1 MFKLIKYI
9 ILALLI
15 LALIYFLRVS
25 FKHNAVQITLKNPK
39 KLENIEQKTMKLKN
53 QFTILNKHGAQQ
65 PTATAEKEKKSAEDK
80 QELDRFIKQHS
91 N

>member
-9 ILALLI
+9 ILAIII

-25 FKHNAVQITLKNPK
+25 FRHNAMEITLKNPQ
-39 KLENIEQKTMKLKN
+39 KLQNIEQKTQQLKRS
-53 QFTILNKHGAQQ
+53 FGLFNKQSTQ
-65 PTATAEKEKKSAEDK
+65 PTGTTVEQEKKTVEDK
-80 QELDRFIKQHS
+80 QELDRFIQQHS

>member
-9 ILALLI
+9 ILALII

-39 KLENIEQKTMKLKN
+39 KLENIEQKTIELKN
-53 QFTILNKHGAQQ
+53 QFTILNKQGAQQ
-65 PTATAEKEKKSAEDK
+65 PTVTTGKEKKSSEDK

>member
-15 LALIYFLRVS
+15 LVLIYFLRVS
-25 FKHNAVQITLKNPK
+25 FRNNAVQITLKNPK
-39 KLENIEQKTMKLKN
+39 KLENIEQKTIELKN

-65 PTATAEKEKKSAEDK
+65 PTETSGKATKSAEDK